1 MRGSAQWHVMDQASL
16 IMSANRQYMYGVT
29 YYMADG
35 TSRTVP
41 DTATTDTTIVL
52 QVPTLA
58 PH

>member
-1 MRGSAQWHVMDQASL
+1 MDQALL
-16 IMSANRQYMYGVT
+16 IMFVKRQYTYGVT

-41 DTATTDTTIVL
+41 DTATTDPTIVL